1 MGITTNKNRRQ
12 LMKHLDIA
20 LTLEKQVKQLETASR
35 RSRSDD
41 LPRILASV
49 NMLVNMYYK
58 KYISKK
64 GKGGA

>member
-1 MGITTNKNRRQ
+1 
-12 LMKHLDIA
+12 MKHLDIA